1 MPIREAFGAV
11 LRQARLKTGLSQERL
26 AHATG
31 LDRTTLSLLER
42 GKQQP
47 TLSTILLLAEHLG
60 VSPAVLVEEV
70 EELLR
75 RSGKRRS

>member
-1 MPIREAFGAV
+1 MSVKEAFAAT
-11 LRQARLKTGLSQERL
+11 LRQSRLSAGLSQERL
-26 AHATG
+26 ARASG

-60 VSPAVLVEEV
+60 VSGAHLVQEV
-70 EELLR
+70 EDFLHKY
-75 RSGKRRS
+75 GKTK